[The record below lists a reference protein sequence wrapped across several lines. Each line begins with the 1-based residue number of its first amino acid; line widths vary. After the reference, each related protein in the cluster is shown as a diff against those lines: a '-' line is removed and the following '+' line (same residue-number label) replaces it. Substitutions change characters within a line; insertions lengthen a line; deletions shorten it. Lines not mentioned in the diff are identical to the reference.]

1 MCPLNSLQIVQR
13 NTGQVVAGKPLWR
26 VEVINNCICDQ
37 SQIMLSCNGFQSFEG
52 VDPLILK
59 KIGDNCL
66 LYNGHLLSPRNI
78 DVFAYASDSSFPF
91 VPVSSLTGTCHQKVI
106 VYSKHD
112 MDFKGFKNL

>member
-1 MCPLNSLQIVQR
+1 MWPNVSVEQPSNCPKKHWASSSWQASMEGGGYQ
-13 NTGQVVAGKPLWR
+13 Q
-26 VEVINNCICDQ
+26 CDQ

-91 VPVSSLTGTCHQKVI
+91 VPVSSVTGTCHQKDI
-106 VYSKHD
+106 
-112 MDFKGFKNL
+112 